1 MYIFVCEITKYWSRE
16 LKQKMQ
22 AFQWIYVFYLDFSSS
37 EDSDESNNE
46 EIMEE
51 LDDDEVTLKDSA
63 SLEIVH
69 KEISN
74 AIFETF

>member
-1 MYIFVCEITKYWSRE
+1 
-16 LKQKMQ
+16 
-22 AFQWIYVFYLDFSSS
+22 
-37 EDSDESNNE
+37 
-46 EIMEE
+46 MEE